1 MINLNKDNFVFKGF
15 DPSEDLKIH
24 GKEVYSRVEDK
35 APSES
40 TKIAFINKTHKGYEG
55 TFRVTSASG
64 IFKVNSENRSAISLI
79 DELYKKM
86 SLQILDWSKTR
97 GKNSNFKE
105 K

>member
-1 MINLNKDNFVFKGF
+1 MFNISTDNFIFEGF
-15 DPSEDLKIH
+15 NPSDELKIY

-40 TKIAFINKTHKGYEG
+40 IKIAFISKTQGGYEG
-55 TFRVTSASG
+55 SFRIASASG
-64 IFKVNSENRSAISLI
+64 IFKANSTHSKAKPLI

-86 SLQILDWSKTR
+86 SVQIVAWNKNR
-97 GKNSNFKE
+97 GVHFQE

>member
-1 MINLNKDNFVFKGF
+1 MINFNADNFVFKGF
-15 DPSEDLKIH
+15 DPSDDLKVY

-40 TKIAFINKTHKGYEG
+40 TKTAFISKTNKGYEG
-55 TFRVTSASG
+55 SFRVTSASG
-64 IFKVNSENRSAISLI
+64 VFKANSKNQEAKSLI

-97 GKNSNFKE
+97 GLRSKE
-105 K
+105 E